1 LKNKIIRLMSIPSQ
15 VCYVMYVCTR
25 MMLPTADGCR
35 IQYTRGCWA
44 GEIVCRKN
52 VRWRKTKE
60 KGKKE
65 ANLMM
70 SVGISR
76 LGFFAS
82 DVMLLDKKNECE

>member
-1 LKNKIIRLMSIPSQ
+1 
-15 VCYVMYVCTR
+15 
-25 MMLPTADGCR
+25 MLPSADGCR

-60 KGKKE
+60 RRINFGR
-65 ANLMM
+65 

-76 LGFFAS
+76 LGFFAF
-82 DVMLLDKKNECE
+82 DADAGKKECENVNDMRFSTDVETKWR

>member
-1 LKNKIIRLMSIPSQ
+1 
-15 VCYVMYVCTR
+15 
-25 MMLPTADGCR
+25 MLPSADGCR